1 MTGRHSGRLHAACLL
16 LKVCVCC
23 MCTHLPG
30 KKNSA
35 ACVCECEPASVVIT
49 VYFSVCLYLLH
60 WTALHIW
67 QESADPDLSL
77 QTKVNYPPTSPLWLS
92 ERATLRGRRKRKGE
106 RARVSFSTHSF
117 CLFGQLCGSP
127 VWSDFLSLWS
137 IWTESTP
144 AATAAQ
150 ETPLHSEIN
159 RRHIKNEGAYVIR
172 RYSRSLV
179 NEACYL
185 SCLCSGCA
193 PAMLR
198 VYSLMPKDAHNNTKS
213 AGTVCEGVKS
223 WKKCTKAL

>member
-1 MTGRHSGRLHAACLL
+1 MRVR
-16 LKVCVCC
+16 
-23 MCTHLPG
+23 
-30 KKNSA
+30 
-35 ACVCECEPASVVIT
+35 ACVSGHYCLFLCVSISLALDCT
-49 VYFSVCLYLLH
+49 V
-60 WTALHIW
+60 TPLHIW
-67 QESADPDLSL
+67 QESADPDLSTIL
-77 QTKVNYPPTSPLWLS
+77 QPVHFDCLREQHWEEGEK
-92 ERATLRGRRKRKGE
+92 ERE
-106 RARVSFSTHSF
+106 REPEWAAMSFSTHSF

-185 SCLCSGCA
+185 SCLSSGCA

-223 WKKCTKAL
+223 WKKMH

>member
-1 MTGRHSGRLHAACLL
+1 MTGRHSGRLHAARLL

-23 MCTHLPG
+23 MSTHLPG

-106 RARVSFSTHSF
+106 RARVSGHVFLYPF
-117 CLFGQLCGSP
+117 
-127 VWSDFLSLWS
+127 FLSLWTALWQPS
-137 IWTESTP
+137 LIRLPIALEYLDWIDSSSHSCTGNAVAQWNKQ
-144 AATAAQ
+144 AA
-150 ETPLHSEIN
+150 H
-159 RRHIKNEGAYVIR
+159 
-172 RYSRSLV
+172 
-179 NEACYL
+179 
-185 SCLCSGCA
+185 
-193 PAMLR
+193 
-198 VYSLMPKDAHNNTKS
+198 
-213 AGTVCEGVKS
+213 
-223 WKKCTKAL
+223 